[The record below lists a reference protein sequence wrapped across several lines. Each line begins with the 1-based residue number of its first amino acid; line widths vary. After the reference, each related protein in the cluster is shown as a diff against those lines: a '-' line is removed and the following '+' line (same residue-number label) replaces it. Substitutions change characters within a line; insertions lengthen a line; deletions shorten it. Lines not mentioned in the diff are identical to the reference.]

1 MLNPKGGVE
10 HVPASGTDE
19 VLKPA
24 EAAQLVTLAE
34 KVRNLDTLRGE
45 DGKMMPADIEFG
57 FKNGKLGLLQI
68 RPFVESQSALSNPY
82 LTQIDGAQSNRG
94 HAYVPLQSVPKGSQ

>member
-1 MLNPKGGVE
+1 
-10 HVPASGTDE
+10 SGTDQ

-57 FKNGKLGLLQI
+57 FKDGKLGLLQI

-82 LTQIDGAQSNRG
+82 LTKIDGAQGKGN
-94 HAYVPLQSVPKGSQ
+94 HAYVPLRSVPRNSQ